1 VLEKVRKSRAV
12 APLVLAADIVEQ
24 IGGDHWGDVIL
35 VQDHM
40 QPVRQ
45 IELSELNGTEGISHR
60 KKRDM

>member
-1 VLEKVRKSRAV
+1 
-12 APLVLAADIVEQ
+12 
-24 IGGDHWGDVIL
+24 VIL